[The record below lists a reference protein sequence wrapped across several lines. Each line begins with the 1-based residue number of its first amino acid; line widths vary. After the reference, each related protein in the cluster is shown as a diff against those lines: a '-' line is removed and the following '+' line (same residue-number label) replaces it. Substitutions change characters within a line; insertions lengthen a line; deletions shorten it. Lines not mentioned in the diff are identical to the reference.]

1 MFGVGT
7 TELLVFAVI
16 VLLAVGPE
24 RMPTLMR
31 AIGRGLRELRRA
43 SREFRDAV
51 GLDELLRDDTLR
63 RPVVRPPSQK
73 PLSFEESKPQDASD
87 ASESPEA
94 PAAPDATTPKTEPPP
109 IPSASADVK
118 ETASE

>member
-63 RPVVRPPSQK
+63 RPVVRPPSQT
-73 PLSFEESKPQDASD
+73 PLSFDDGKLKEAAEEAEDA
-87 ASESPEA
+87 E
-94 PAAPDATTPKTEPPP
+94 PKTEPPP
-109 IPSASADVK
+109 IPSQSADVEGEHK
-118 ETASE
+118 